1 MKILAMVLLWAT
13 TATAAAPTVTIPD
26 TPEGRQIK
34 ALLDA
39 LAKPEAAALK
49 QFVEGHFAASALAQ
63 TPVETRVERIR
74 GMADR
79 MGPIELL
86 RVPAA
91 RDGRAELVARARN
104 SGDILTITLDLEP
117 GGDKRIK
124 GLSVEAEPGGAGGG
138 GGRSGSNEPKEAP
151 KGSDAEVA
159 AAADQW
165 LSQLSAKDE
174 FSGVVLL
181 ARNGVPFFQH
191 ACGLADRARG
201 VPNAVDTRFNV
212 GSIGKAFTSATIAK
226 LIREGRLAD
235 TDTIRKVLPG
245 SKIPSADRITV
256 RQLLDMSSGLG
267 DTFGPEFAA
276 NPHRLRELSDY
287 LTLFETKPLRFEPG
301 AKREYSNAGYVVL
314 GLMIEKLTGKKYR
327 DAVQEAVFGPAGMSD
342 TGFFQVDEA
351 TPRRAI
357 GYTRHEEVRSHA
369 EASKA
374 PAAGAPGGK
383 PELQPNTDLLP
394 GRGSS
399 AGGSFSTAADLLKF
413 AGAFAKGTIDLAR
426 DGDAPRGQLAIA
438 GGTAGCNA
446 VLESEPEKGFTVIVL
461 VNEDP
466 PLAEKTGRKLRQWL
480 NR

>member
-1 MKILAMVLLWAT
+1 MKILAMVLLWVTTAT
-13 TATAAAPTVTIPD
+13 TAAPTATVPD
-26 TPEGRQIK
+26 TPEGRQIT
-34 ALLDA
+34 ALLNA
-39 LAKPEAAALK
+39 LAKPDAAAVK

-79 MGPIELL
+79 MGPIELV
-86 RVPAA
+86 RVAA
-91 RDGRAELVARARN
+91 AADGHAEFVARARN
-104 SGDILTITLDLEP
+104 SGDILTITLELEP
-117 GGDKRIK
+117 NGDKRIK
-124 GLSVEAEPGGAGGG
+124 GLSVEAEPGG
-138 GGRSGSNEPKEAP
+138 GGRHGSNEPKEAP

-159 AAADQW
+159 AAAEAW
-165 LSQLSAKDE
+165 LSQLAAKDE

-181 ARNGVPFFQH
+181 ARNGVPFFQR
-191 ACGLADRARG
+191 AYGLADRARG
-201 VPNAVDTRFNV
+201 VANTIDTRFNV

-235 TDTIRKVLPG
+235 TDTIRKVLPD
-245 SKIPSADRITV
+245 SKIPSAEKITV

-267 DTFGPEFAA
+267 DIFGPEFAA

-301 AKREYSNAGYVVL
+301 TKKEYSNAGYVVL
-314 GLMIEKLTGKKYR
+314 GLMIEKLTGKRYR

-342 TGFFQVDEA
+342 TGFFQIDEA

-357 GYTRHEEVRSHA
+357 GYTTHEEVRSHA

-374 PAAGAPGGK
+374 SSPGAAAGK
-383 PELQPNTDLLP
+383 PARQPNTDFLP

-426 DGDAPRGQLAIA
+426 GGDGPRGQLGIA

-446 VLESEPEKGFTVIVL
+446 VLEAEPEKGFTVVVL

-466 PLAEKTGRKLRQWL
+466 PLAEKTARKLRQWL

>member
-1 MKILAMVLLWAT
+1 
-13 TATAAAPTVTIPD
+13 VTIPD
-26 TPEGRQIK
+26 TPEGRQIR

-49 QFVEGHFAASALAQ
+49 QFVEAHFAASALAQ

-79 MGPIELL
+79 MGPIELI
-86 RVPAA
+86 RVSAA
-91 RDGRAELVARARN
+91 GDGRAEFVARARN
-104 SGDILTITLDLEP
+104 TGDVLTITLDLEP

-124 GLSVEAEPGGAGGG
+124 GLSVEAEPGGAGGRG
-138 GGRSGSNEPKEAP
+138 GPSGSNEPREAP
-151 KGSDAEVA
+151 KGSDTEVA
-159 AAADQW
+159 SATDQW
-165 LSQLSAKDE
+165 LSQLAAKDE

-191 ACGLADRARG
+191 AYGLADRARG
-201 VPNAVDTRFNV
+201 VANTVDTRFNV

-226 LIREGRLAD
+226 LIREGGLAD

-267 DTFGPEFAA
+267 DIFGPEFAA

-301 AKREYSNAGYVVL
+301 SKREYSNAGYVVL
-314 GLMIEKLTGKKYR
+314 GLMIEKLTGKTYR

-342 TGFFQVDEA
+342 TGFFQIDEA

-357 GYTRHEEVRSHA
+357 GYTRHEENRSHA

-374 PAAGAPGGK
+374 PAAAAGTARK
-383 PELQPNTDLLP
+383 PERQANTDFLP

-426 DGDAPRGQLAIA
+426 DGDSPRGQLGIA

-446 VLESEPEKGFTVIVL
+446 VIEAEPERGFTVVVL

-466 PLAEKTGRKLRQWL
+466 PLAEKTARKLRQWL
-480 NR
+480 SR